1 MADRSL
7 PHRESES
14 EQIVASL
21 RTVYR
26 TRRPLLLACV
36 LGVVLPVLAFNEL
49 ATPVFEAESSLV
61 FEELTTPVASDLT
74 TEAAREYQLFNRIEE
89 MNSLAFAEDIARALP
104 DSLRERIPPP
114 KDEEA
119 RKLGDPIEHAG
130 VFLHEGLRASPLR
143 NTNVVRVR
151 ARTNDA
157 ELSMAVANLAPLVL
171 EERGFRI
178 RREGAKGLKSYVDDQ
193 LSSSKARLQE
203 SEEQLRNYKQSRGVS
218 SLEGESAETLRKLT
232 EAEIAFNTTRADR
245 RAAEQRLAA
254 VRQTVTSQRGQL
266 VPSVTNTS
274 ARATQG
280 LKEKLVV
287 MEGQYAQLSVQGYS
301 PDHPRMS
308 QLRQEIA
315 EGKRTLA
322 EEATRVAKT
331 GSTGDPI
338 GNIEV
343 LNQEAQTLQL
353 QVQSLRARENA
364 LSRAVGQYRGMLSRL
379 PGMEIELARL
389 TRERDANHK
398 TYTSLLDNRETIRG
412 ALANQVPNSRVVDWA
427 QLPEDP
433 IFPQKPLNLA
443 LGLALG
449 LMLGTGIGLH
459 LESGRSNLRNMLAF
473 EDQMGWEVLARVPAS
488 KIGSSGRLSSLA
500 KKDWDASENDSRR
513 ALVSHSDPASAAGEA
528 YFMLRTRLE
537 LLGLG
542 TKYRSLMVT
551 STAPRDGKSSTLCN
565 LAATFGAAGR
575 SALVVDAELRRPV
588 IHRYFGVNQWPGL
601 SDILVARTGNGNH
614 PHGYVTSP
622 GSGNGNGSRSSEL
635 FQPTGVDGVTVL
647 ACGKRVSEIEWE
659 STRPLLGPLLQEL
672 RTEYDVL
679 LVDSAPPTLVHDT
692 LALCSLVDAVV
703 VVVNTANYDTQRLLE
718 TKRLLE
724 RAGAN
729 IIGCVINRVEPYGTY
744 SYYYDRRYSPREPG
758 DSPLTSR
765 A

>member
-1 MADRSL
+1 
-7 PHRESES
+7 
-14 EQIVASL
+14 
-21 RTVYR
+21 
-26 TRRPLLLACV
+26 
-36 LGVVLPVLAFNEL
+36 
-49 ATPVFEAESSLV
+49 
-61 FEELTTPVASDLT
+61 
-74 TEAAREYQLFNRIEE
+74 
-89 MNSLAFAEDIARALP
+89 
-104 DSLRERIPPP
+104 
-114 KDEEA
+114 
-119 RKLGDPIEHAG
+119 
-130 VFLHEGLRASPLR
+130 
-143 NTNVVRVR
+143 
-151 ARTNDA
+151 
-157 ELSMAVANLAPLVL
+157 
-171 EERGFRI
+171 
-178 RREGAKGLKSYVDDQ
+178 
-193 LSSSKARLQE
+193 
-203 SEEQLRNYKQSRGVS
+203 
-218 SLEGESAETLRKLT
+218 LRKLT

-254 VRQTVTSQRGQL
+254 VRQTVSSQRGQL

-280 LKEKLVV
+280 LQQKLVV

-315 EGKRTLA
+315 GAKRTLA
-322 EEATRVAKT
+322 EEANRVARS

-338 GNIEV
+338 ASMEL
-343 LNQEAQTLQL
+343 LNQEGQSLQL
-353 QVQSLRARENA
+353 QVQSLRAREAA
-364 LSRAVGQYRGMLSRL
+364 LARTVEQYRGTLSKL
-379 PGMEIELARL
+379 PNLEVELARL
-389 TRERDANHK
+389 TRERDANQK

-412 ALANQVPNSRVVDWA
+412 TLANQIPNSRVVDWA

-433 IFPQKPLNLA
+433 IFPRKPLNLA
-443 LGLALG
+443 LGLVLG
-449 LMLGTGIGLH
+449 LMLGTGAGLYV
-459 LESGRSNLRNMLAF
+459 ESGRSNLRNMLAF

-488 KIGSSGRLSSLA
+488 KIGSSGRLSLPG
-500 KKDWDASENDSRR
+500 KKDWDSSENDSRR
-513 ALVSHSDPASAAGEA
+513 ALVSYSDPASAAGEA

-537 LLGLG
+537 LLGMG
-542 TKYRSLMVT
+542 TKYRSIMVT

-601 SDILVARTGNGNH
+601 SDLLVARSRNGSH
-614 PHGYVTSP
+614 PGESNPHP
-622 GSGNGNGSRSSEL
+622 AELRNGSGRAEL
-635 FQPTGVDGVTVL
+635 FQSTGVENVTVL

-672 RTEYDVL
+672 RSEYDIL

-729 IIGCVINRVEPYGTY
+729 ILGAVINRVEPYGTY